1 MHHSQRLRYLL
12 EHFGLTPVKVHRL
25 SGGRFNRWCVRS
37 WIERGMKPSAVTA
50 VAFLSWLSGLNEIRA
65 KENLPHLDP
74 TFLTCEWVWGGDDYS
89 RNIGYNFKEIKRA
102 S

>member
-1 MHHSQRLRYLL
+1 MHPAERLRYLL

-37 WIERGMKPSAVTA
+37 WIERGMSPTARTA
-50 VAFLSWLSGLNEIRA
+50 VAFLSWLSGLNAERA

-74 TFLTCEWVWGGDDYS
+74 TFLTCEWVWGGEKHG
-89 RNIGYNFKEIKRA
+89 RNIGHSSEEIKRA